1 MSPASQHD
9 LLSGIRIL
17 FVDDDEDLREAVVL
31 NLERFGATVS
41 SASNGISAFEIFQ
54 HLDFDVVLS
63 DMRMPDG
70 DGLFLANAIQK
81 SGKRQP
87 VFIIFSGYNDLTPE
101 MCADAGIVDTIQK
114 PATMDEIVRRVCK
127 FLGR

>member
-1 MSPASQHD
+1 MSPASKHQ
-9 LLSGIRIL
+9 LLSGVRIL
-17 FVDDDEDLREAVVL
+17 FVDDDDDLREAVVL

-41 SASNGISAFEIFQ
+41 QASNGSSAFEIFQ

-70 DGLFLANAIQK
+70 DGLYLAQSVQN

-87 VFIIFSGYNDLTPE
+87 VFIIFSGYNDLTPA
-101 MCADAGIVDTIQK
+101 MCADAGIVETIEK
-114 PATMDEIVRRVCK
+114 PANMDEIVRRVCK
-127 FLGR
+127 HLGK